1 MKKLG
6 AYFDKQGELHIP
18 ASVPFPGGSNPGLK
32 PREWLFL
39 LLVSAEN
46 YSGDPKKFLEPL
58 GSRAT
63 LWRVRKKLMEK
74 GYF

>member
-6 AYFDKQGELHIP
+6 AYFDNQGELHIP
-18 ASVPFPGGSNPGLK
+18 ASVHFPGDPNPGLK

-39 LLVSAEN
+39 LFVSAEN
-46 YSGDPKKFLEPL
+46 YPGDHEKFIAGL

-63 LWRVRKKLMEK
+63 LYRLRKKLMAA